1 MAMNR
6 LLEGFLGGAASGAS
20 TGNPWIAAGTGLL
33 GMFGASGKSPDIN
46 DILPKIDAGKETRDF
61 MQKFQGDDDARQN
74 LTDDI
79 QGNKQQELRT
89 LIASGIDPASAARVA
104 ESHASTAGGKGRESI
119 NDKLMGLRA
128 DMFARYREKQHQRE
142 LDRAS
147 YTHMQSKER
156 SPIAEMLPHIQ
167 QSWLTFGKEG
177 FLKNGMA
184 GFFGKKDG
192 NPAPTDI
199 SRAFQPMSTE
209 LEDVGD
215 IDYADPG
222 YEDFSA
228 IRPTEDGGWNA
239 LPYYFMNDQDEMNY
253 FPGYTP
259 PRAPSYQGF

>member
-79 QGNKQQELRT
+79 QGNKQQELRA

-184 GFFGKKDG
+184 SFFGKKDG
-192 NPAPTDI
+192 GEPGIPNHQNENYMPPAGLQNYQVPNMQNEE
-199 SRAFQPMSTE
+199 FMSP
-209 LEDVGD
+209 
-215 IDYADPG
+215 ADK
-222 YEDFSA
+222 
-228 IRPTEDGGWNA
+228 
-239 LPYYFMNDQDEMNY
+239 PYYHYGPDFDTGEGEDIFQWM
-253 FPGYTP
+253 PAYT
-259 PRAPSYQGF
+259 SLFSN